1 MEERNVTRNT
11 VGYSRRRSMK
21 KKLVAAM
28 AMVMVWVALPLVAV
42 AGAPLDTVKANVNSV
57 LEVLR
62 DPKLK
67 GDAGRKV
74 KEQKIT
80 AAAEKLFDFV
90 ELSKRTLGLSW
101 NNFSPDQ
108 RKEFVQL
115 FENILKDAYVEKI
128 IAYSNE
134 QVNFTKEVALSE
146 TTVEVDSVVVTKGA
160 QVPINYRV
168 IKKDNDWKVYDV
180 VIEGVSLISNY
191 RTQFREILGNNPPE
205 KLLESLRKKTGAK

>member
-1 MEERNVTRNT
+1 MV
-11 VGYSRRRSMK
+11 
-21 KKLVAAM
+21 LV
-28 AMVMVWVALPLVAV
+28 WLALPLVAF
-42 AGAPLDTVKANVNSV
+42 AGAPLDTVKANVNGV

-67 GDAGRKV
+67 GESGKKV
-74 KEQKIT
+74 KEERIT

-90 ELSKRTLGLSW
+90 ELSKRTLGLNW

-108 RKEFVQL
+108 RKEFVRL
-115 FENILKDAYVEKI
+115 FEGILKDAYVEKI
-128 IAYSNE
+128 IAYTNE
-134 QVNFTKEVALSE
+134 QVNFPKEVPLSD
-146 TTVEVDSVVVTKGA
+146 TTVEVQSVVLSKGS

-191 RTQFREILGNNPPE
+191 RTQFRDILGNNPPE
-205 KLLESLRKKTGAK
+205 KLLETLRQKTGTK

>member
-1 MEERNVTRNT
+1 
-11 VGYSRRRSMK
+11 MK
-21 KKLVAAM
+21 KTLIGSMLLIWLM
-28 AMVMVWVALPLVAV
+28 APLFAF
-42 AGAPLDTVKANVNSV
+42 AGVPLDTVKANANSV

-67 GDAGRKV
+67 GEAGRKV
-74 KEQKIT
+74 KEQRIQ

-101 NNFSPDQ
+101 NNFTPEQ

-115 FENILKDAYVEKI
+115 FEGILKDAYVDKI
-128 IAYSNE
+128 LAYSNE
-134 QVNFTKEVALSE
+134 QINFTKEVPLSE

-168 IKKDNDWKVYDV
+168 IKKDNEWRVYDV
-180 VIEGVSLISNY
+180 VIEGVSLINNY

-205 KLLESLRKKTGAK
+205 KLLETLRKKTGAK